1 VSIRRATAADA
12 DVLAAIQE
20 EASRAG
26 VAHVYPPEQFPFPVE
41 AVRERWHRFTADG
54 GWAVLSGEGFA
65 AIEEPWLE
73 ALYVRP
79 TSWGSGIADELHDA
93 AVAELQAR
101 GCERARLWVLERNSR
116 ARRFYERHG
125 WRPDGTSR
133 VVEFPPNPIDL
144 GYALGIARPGGARG
158 AARRRSG

>member
-1 VSIRRATAADA
+1 LSIRRAAAADA
-12 DVLAAIQE
+12 DLLAAIQE

-26 VAHVYPPEQFPFPVE
+26 VPHVYPPELFPFPVD
-41 AVRERWHRFTADG
+41 AVRERWHRFTAAG
-54 GWAVLSGEGFA
+54 GWAVLSAEGFA

-79 TSWGSGIADELHDA
+79 AAWGSGLADELHRA
-93 AVAELQAR
+93 AVAELRSR
-101 GCERARLWVLERNSR
+101 GCVRARLWVLEQNGR

-133 VVEFPPNPIDL
+133 IVEFPPNPVDL
-144 GYALGIARPGGARG
+144 GYAL
-158 AARRRSG
+158 SL